1 MANDHLSMNTRIR
14 LSVMM
19 FLQYA
24 IHAVWIVPLSQY
36 LGKTLDF
43 TGTQIHWVGSTA
55 AIGCLVAPIFVGM
68 IADRF
73 FASQR
78 MLGLLNLVG
87 AGLLFWASTITDP
100 WKLVAVLLLQQ
111 LCYMPT
117 WAITNSIAMANCKDM
132 EKDFPQIRVMGSIGW
147 AVVGI
152 FSLIATLAGKGWD
165 ATHLP
170 ILTAGIFS
178 AVAGVF
184 AFALPHTAPPAA
196 GKKTSL
202 ADVLCLK
209 ALALMKTPSFAILI
223 LVSAFVMIPFA
234 AYWTFCARFL
244 GSLGVQAI
252 TFTMSFGQ
260 YAEIFF
266 VLLIPI
272 LLKRLGVKW
281 MLVLGVAAL
290 SLRYVMFMFGGE
302 TMMFPVYGGI
312 IVHGL
317 IFGFFFVVGQ
327 IYVAQIAP
335 KEIRAQG
342 QGLIMLVSF
351 GAGLLLGNYI
361 GGRILDANEI
371 SGEPVAKT
379 YKIPGD
385 IAASPTL
392 TIDGA
397 KIFDSVAYN
406 RDLNGMEIEVLNA
419 QQQNK
424 PILVARLKK
433 EYGDKV
439 KLDQGKITNAV
450 KGDKLTFSIWLELL
464 EDKNELTGTVYSIGT
479 GDQALELGLD
489 KGRLTFRAGKAKIT
503 QVNPLATGDKVHI
516 AGTFDGEKLK
526 LYAGGKPYRRFEWQR
541 IWLWPAIISGVLVVV
556 LIVLFHPPAVKKED
570 EEPAAEEAAGEP
582 AAASA
587 APADETPADEP
598 PAEE

>member
-1 MANDHLSMNTRIR
+1 MANEKLPLNTRIR

-36 LGKTLDF
+36 LGGTLDF

-73 FASQR
+73 FPSQR
-78 MLGLLNLVG
+78 MLGVLNLVG

-132 EKDFPQIRVMGSIGW
+132 EKDFPQIRVMGSVGW
-147 AVVGI
+147 AAVGI
-152 FSLIATLAGKGWD
+152 FSLIAMLAGKGWD

-196 GKKTSL
+196 GKKSSL

-223 LVSAFVMIPFA
+223 LVSVFVMIPFA

-260 YAEIFF
+260 IGEIFF
-266 VLLIPI
+266 MLLIPL

-290 SLRYVMFMFGGE
+290 GLRYVMFMFGDE

-312 IVHGL
+312 IVHGI

-371 SGEPVAKT
+371 PGEPVAKT
-379 YKIPGD
+379 YKIPGNV
-385 IAASPTL
+385 AARPTV

-397 KIFDSVAYN
+397 KISDSVAYS
-406 RDLNGMEIEVLNA
+406 RALNGMEIEVLKA
-419 QQQNK
+419 EQMGK
-424 PILVARLKK
+424 PRLVGRLKK

-439 KLDQGKITNAV
+439 KLDQGKVANAV
-450 KGDKLTFSIWLELL
+450 KGDKLTFSTWLELPK
-464 EDKNELTGTVYSIGT
+464 DKTDLTGAVYSISA

-489 KGRLTFRAGKAKIT
+489 KGRLTFRAGKEKIT
-503 QVNPLATGDKVHI
+503 QVSPLATGETVHI
-516 AGTFDGEKLK
+516 AGTFDGEMLK
-526 LYAGGKPYRRFEWQR
+526 LYADGKPYRRFKWQR
-541 IWLWPAIISGVLVVV
+541 IWLWPAIISGVLMVV
-556 LIVLFHPPAVKKED
+556 LIVLFHPPAAKKED
-570 EEPAAEEAAGEP
+570 EEPAADQAQGEPPAPPNEAPAEP
-582 AAASA
+582 AA
-587 APADETPADEP
+587 
-598 PAEE
+598 EE

>member
-1 MANDHLSMNTRIR
+1 MANETLPLNTRIR

-36 LGKTLDF
+36 LGGTLNF

-55 AIGCLVAPIFVGM
+55 AIGCLVAPVFVGM

-78 MLGLLNLVG
+78 VLGLLNLVG

-117 WAITNSIAMANCKDM
+117 WAITNSIAMAKCKDM
-132 EKDFPQIRVMGSIGW
+132 EKDFPQIRVMGSVGW
-147 AVVGI
+147 AAVGI
-152 FSLIATLAGKGWD
+152 FSLIAMLTGKGWD

-170 ILTAGIFS
+170 ILTAGILS

-184 AFALPHTAPPAA
+184 AFVLPHTPPPAA

-223 LVSAFVMIPFA
+223 IVSVFVMIPFA
-234 AYWTFCARFL
+234 AYFTFCARFL

-260 YAEIFF
+260 FAEIFF

-290 SLRYVMFMFGGE
+290 GLRYVLFMFGDE

-312 IVHGL
+312 IVHGI

-371 SGEPVAKT
+371 PGEPVAKT
-379 YKIPGD
+379 YKIPAD
-385 IAASPTL
+385 IAAWPTL

-397 KIFDSVAYN
+397 KISDSVAYS
-406 RDLNGMEIEVLNA
+406 RALNGKEIEVLNA
-419 QQQNK
+419 EQMNK
-424 PILVARLKK
+424 PLLAERLKE
-433 EYGDKV
+433 EYGDEV
-439 KLDQGKITNAV
+439 KLEQGKITDAV
-450 KGDKLTFSIWLELL
+450 KGDKLTFSTWLELPK
-464 EDKNELTGTVYSIGT
+464 DKAELTGAVYSIGK
-479 GDQALELGLD
+479 GDQAVQLGLD
-489 KGRLTFRAGKAKIT
+489 KGRLTFRAGEKRIT
-503 QVNPLATGDKVHI
+503 QVSPLATGAKVHI

-526 LYAGGKPYRRFEWQR
+526 LYAGGKPHRRFEWQR
-541 IWLWPAIISGVLVVV
+541 IWLWPAIISGVLMVV
-556 LIVLFHPPAVKKED
+556 LIVLFHPPAAKE
-570 EEPAAEEAAGEP
+570 ERAELPAAE
-582 AAASA
+582 
-587 APADETPADEP
+587 
-598 PAEE
+598 